1 MKPTKFFI
9 LILLFLLSG
18 CSNNILTETEK
29 NNQQNL
35 HQNENKENNF
45 NDSQAEVIN
54 QTTDNIVDNNYQTPE
69 PPKLKTEPIIDNTNK
84 EIENRDTV
92 PKTEPIIGDTIEE
105 IENRDTISNNEKLL
119 NLKNYLNK
127 INQELVLLENDYNQ
141 LVNNINSE
149 NSIYKQ
155 EYDTNIK
162 YVNDKYQEDINYY
175 KPTHDYWVNYY
186 QHQIDLEVGM
196 GLRADKEEI
205 KYYQNKLNLENTNYN
220 NLISKLQNDKERKKS
235 QYQLS
240 YDNQL
245 SNTTQRLNAITEV
258 RNKGKIEREKLRA
271 GILEEI
277 RLLEK

>member
-162 YVNDKYQEDINYY
+162 YVNDKYQEDIN
-175 KPTHDYWVNYY
+175 
-186 QHQIDLEVGM
+186 
-196 GLRADKEEI
+196 
-205 KYYQNKLNLENTNYN
+205 
-220 NLISKLQNDKERKKS
+220 
-235 QYQLS
+235 
-240 YDNQL
+240 
-245 SNTTQRLNAITEV
+245 
-258 RNKGKIEREKLRA
+258 
-271 GILEEI
+271 
-277 RLLEK
+277 